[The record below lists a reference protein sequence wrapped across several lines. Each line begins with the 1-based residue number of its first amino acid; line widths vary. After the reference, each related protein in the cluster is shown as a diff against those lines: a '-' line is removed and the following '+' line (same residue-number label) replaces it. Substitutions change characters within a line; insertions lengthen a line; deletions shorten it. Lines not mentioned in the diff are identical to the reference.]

1 MSYGTLVIFG
11 YEPIKA
17 MLGLT
22 ENYSPLYLKII
33 AGSMSGGLAALPTN
47 PTDLLKV
54 RMQADKD
61 TPKTLRW
68 HIRKV
73 YNQAGPKGFYVGT
86 K

>member
-22 ENYSPLYLKII
+22 ESYSPLCLKIL

-47 PTDLLKV
+47 PTNLLKV
-54 RMQADKD
+54 RMQADKG

-68 HIRKV
+68 HIRRV
-73 YNQAGPKGFYVGT
+73 YDQAGP
-86 K
+86 